1 MFADFFS
8 SANYRR
14 KQTTTES
21 THYMYGNRHDDQ
33 NTLNIIKVNIS
44 RKISRLF
51 FNSRDATGLQYR
63 KRLCILS

>member
-1 MFADFFS
+1 MSADFFS

-44 RKISRLF
+44 RKIS
-51 FNSRDATGLQYR
+51 
-63 KRLCILS
+63 